1 MKKFFLLAAASL
13 LAVVDVNAQLEA
25 AKPYKEL
32 SQLPNLLQIMPAP
45 PSFESAEF
53 ANDVVRYGWG
63 KQQRLDPERLDMAV
77 ADAEWFDHTKV
88 YLRWK
93 DAFGLEITP
102 TETPE
107 IWKLL
112 EASLATTDPMNHETK
127 DFYLRQRPFERFGD
141 DMPTDEEEKVRGR
154 GSYLSGHCMCGWVIS
169 LVLAQVAPERA
180 NQLFIRG
187 LEYGDSRVI
196 VGAHWQSDI
205 DASYTA
211 GSIGFCAL
219 QGCEEFVAQMKKAQ
233 QEYKEKTSQTAV
245 NSVKTAEQTATRV
258 YRLDGTPATS
268 TTHGVIVAGQ
278 KKFVR

>member
-13 LAVVDVNAQLEA
+13 LAVVDVNAQFEA

-205 DASYTA
+205 DASLTA

-245 NSVKTAEQTATRV
+245 NSVKTAEQTATRA

-268 TTHGVIVAGQ
+268 TTRGVIVAGQ

>member
-1 MKKFFLLAAASL
+1 MRTFFLLAAASL

-93 DAFGLEITP
+93 DAFGLEISP

-245 NSVKTAEQTATRV
+245 NSVKTAEQTATRA

-268 TTHGVIVAGQ
+268 TTRGVIVAGQ

>member
-1 MKKFFLLAAASL
+1 MRTFFLLAAASL
-13 LAVVDVNAQLEA
+13 LAVVDVNARFEG

-93 DAFGLEITP
+93 DAFGLEINP

-233 QEYKEKTSQTAV
+233 QEYKEKTGQTAV
-245 NSVKTAEQTATRV
+245 NSVKTAEQTATRA

-268 TTHGVIVAGQ
+268 TTRGVIVAGQ

>member
-13 LAVVDVNAQLEA
+13 LAVVDVNAQFEG

-93 DAFGLEITP
+93 DAFGLEISP

-180 NQLFIRG
+180 NQLFICG

-245 NSVKTAEQTATRV
+245 NSVKTAEQTATRA

-268 TTHGVIVAGQ
+268 TTRGVIVTGQ